1 MRLPSGTF
9 AQSYDQDMAL
19 VRTKGQWV
27 FMAVLMV
34 FLFTIPQWASNS
46 TLTLATLMGITIISV
61 HGLNILTGNCG
72 LVSHGTLG
80 LHDGGRLCHGHPV
93 LQSRTAVLRL
103 PSYLRVDRGHGG
115 HHLRSAFPE
124 DQGFLPDH
132 VHGGGLFHHPLAGV
146 AVPRLDR
153 RYRGLGGAAGR
164 RLFGLS
170 LEGKATF
177 FYLVMALA
185 VLATIVA
192 KNILRTRSGRA
203 FVAIRDNDLAAEVMG
218 VNLWTYKLQAFFIGC
233 VFAGIAGALS
243 VEFFSFA
250 NVEQFPFFDSVW
262 FLGMLIIGGMG
273 SVSGVIYGVVAIKL
287 LQQLSIKL
295 GPMLEGVLNPQAAV
309 GWALSCPVLAIIL
322 FLIFAPRGISH
333 IVERVKNYYQ
343 LWPF

>member
-19 VRTKGQWV
+19 VRTKGQWL
-27 FMAVLMV
+27 FMAILMV

-72 LVSHGTLG
+72 LVSLG
-80 LHDGGRLCHGHPV
+80 HSAFMMVGGYAMAILCSKVGLPF
-93 LQSRTAVLRL
+93 AVALPISGLIAGMVGIIFGL
-103 PSYLRVDRGHGG
+103 PSLRIKGFYLIM
-115 HHLRSAFPE
+115 ST
-124 DQGFLPDH
+124 
-132 VHGGGLFHHPLAGV
+132 V
-146 AVPRLDR
+146 AAYFIIHWLILQF
-153 RYRGLGGAAGR
+153 RGLTGGTEGLSLPPAE
-164 RLFGLS
+164 LFGLS

-177 FYLVMALA
+177 FYLVIALA

-233 VFAGIAGALS
+233 VFAGIGGALS
-243 VEFFSFA
+243 VEYFSFA

-309 GWALSCPVLAIIL
+309 ALGLILPSLAIIL

-333 IVERVKNYYQ
+333 IVERLKNYYQ

>member
-9 AQSYDQDMAL
+9 AQGYDQDMAL
-19 VRTKGQWV
+19 VRTKARWG
-27 FMAVLMV
+27 FMAILMV
-34 FLFTIPQWASNS
+34 FLFTVPQWASNS
-46 TLTLATLMGITIISV
+46 TLTLATLMGISVISV

-72 LVSHGTLG
+72 LVSLG
-80 LHDGGRLCHGHPV
+80 HSAFMMVGGYAMAILCSKVGLPFAAALPISGLIAGMV
-93 LQSRTAVLRL
+93 GIIFGL
-103 PSYLRVDRGHGG
+103 PSLRIKGFYLIMSTVAAYFIIHW
-115 HHLRSAFPE
+115 
-124 DQGFLPDH
+124 
-132 VHGGGLFHHPLAGV
+132 LA
-146 AVPRLDR
+146 LQF
-153 RYRGLGGAAGR
+153 RGLTGGTEGLALPPAE
-164 RLFGLS
+164 LFGLS

-177 FYLVMALA
+177 FYLVIALA

-203 FVAIRDNDLAAEVMG
+203 FVALRDNDLAAEVMG

-233 VFAGIAGALS
+233 VFAGIGGALS

-287 LQQLSIKL
+287 LQQLAIKL
-295 GPMLEGVLNPQAAV
+295 GPMLAGVLNPQAAV
-309 GWALSCPVLAIIL
+309 ALGLILPSLAIIL

-333 IVERVKNYYQ
+333 ILERLKNYYQ